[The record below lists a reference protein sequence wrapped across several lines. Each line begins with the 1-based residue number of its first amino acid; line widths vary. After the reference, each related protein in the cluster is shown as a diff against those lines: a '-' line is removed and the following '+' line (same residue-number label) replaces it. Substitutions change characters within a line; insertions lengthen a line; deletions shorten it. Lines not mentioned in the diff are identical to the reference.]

1 MSIIHDPALHELRQ
15 QLRGYVYDPGEP
27 EYDEACTLFNA
38 RIERRPRHVVR
49 CSQPHHVAAAL
60 DYARL
65 RDLRVAVR
73 AGGHS
78 VAGLSL
84 VDDGIVIDVRGFR
97 EITVDPE
104 RRVVRAGAGLTW
116 GELDA
121 ATQAHGLATVGG
133 RVSST
138 GVAGLALGGGS
149 GWLERKHGLA
159 CDNIL
164 AVELVTARGDEVR
177 ASADEHPELFWAL
190 RGGGGNFGV
199 VTAIE
204 FALHPVG
211 PEVLGGLLLHPAERG
226 RELLRRFRDVMHD
239 APDEL
244 SLAFVYLT
252 APDEDGIP
260 AGSAAARPSRSPGMY
275 AGPIDEA
282 ERVARADPRVRPA
295 RARRV
300 RARRLRRLPV
310 LDRRPARLPQ
320 LVDGRVP
327 RGPRR
332 RGDRG
337 DRVAVGAA
345 AARARADLH
354 PRLGRR
360 RRARARR
367 RHPAGQAR
375 RALRRAPAAAVGGRR
390 GGRADDRLRA
400 PLPRRAGALPHRRHL
415 SQLHRRRG
423 RGPRARGLRPPP
435 RAPRAREGRV
445 GSRTTCSAPP
455 ATCAPTTR
463 DSPDVLPAP
472 RREHAP
478 HTSPRS
484 PGDPP

>member
-15 QLRGYVYDPGEP
+15 QLRGHVYDPGEP
-27 EYDEACTLFNA
+27 EYAEACTLFNA

-49 CSQPHHVAAAL
+49 ASRPHHVAAAL
-60 DYARL
+60 EYARL

-73 AGGHS
+73 GGGHS

-116 GELDA
+116 SELDA

-226 RELLRRFRDVMHD
+226 RELLRLFRDVMND

-244 SLAFVYLT
+244 SLAFVYLN
-252 APDEDGIP
+252 APDEEDIP
-260 AGSAAARPSRSPGMY
+260 ETLRGRPAVAIAGMY

-282 ERVARADPRVRPA
+282 ERALAPIRAYGPPALDAFGPVGYADFQCSIDDPPGYRNWWTA
-295 RARRV
+295 EY
-300 RARRLRRLPV
+300 
-310 LDRRPARLPQ
+310 LDDLTEDAIEAIAI
-320 LVDGRVP
+320 
-327 RGPRR
+327 
-332 RGDRG
+332 
-337 DRVAVGAA
+337 AVGAA

-367 RHPAGQAR
+367 RHPARQAR

-390 GGRADDRLRA
+390 RGRADDRLRA
-400 PLPRRAGALPHRRHL
+400 PLPRRPGALPHRRHVP
-415 SQLHRRRG
+415 QLHRRRG
-423 RGPRARGLRPPP
+423 RRPRARGLRPPP
-435 RAPRAREGRV
+435 RAARAREGRMGPGQRV
-445 GSRTTCSAPP
+445 PGHRQRARRRLGIPLMCSRRPAGSM
-455 ATCAPTTR
+455 
-463 DSPDVLPAP
+463 
-472 RREHAP
+472 
-478 HTSPRS
+478 
-484 PGDPP
+484 

>member
-27 EYDEACTLFNA
+27 EYDEARTLFNA

-49 CSQPHHVAAAL
+49 ASRPHHVAAAL
-60 DYARL
+60 EYARL
-65 RDLRVAVR
+65 RGLPVAVR

-116 GELDA
+116 AELDA

-211 PEVLGGLLLHPAERG
+211 PEVLGRP
-226 RELLRRFRDVMHD
+226 
-239 APDEL
+239 
-244 SLAFVYLT
+244 
-252 APDEDGIP
+252 
-260 AGSAAARPSRSPGMY
+260 AAAPG
-275 AGPIDEA
+275 
-282 ERVARADPRVRPA
+282 R
-295 RARRV
+295 
-300 RARRLRRLPV
+300 
-310 LDRRPARLPQ
+310 
-320 LVDGRVP
+320 
-327 RGPRR
+327 
-332 RGDRG
+332 
-337 DRVAVGAA
+337 
-345 AARARADLH
+345 ARARAAAAV
-354 PRLGRR
+354 PRRHA
-360 RRARARR
+360 RRARRALARVRLPDRAGRGRRSPPSCAAARR
-367 RHPAGQAR
+367 SRSPACTPARSRRPSARSRRSASTARPRSTRSAPSRYADFQRSLDDPPGYRNWWTAEYLDDLADDAIEAIASLSEQLPPGPAQIFIPAWGGAVARVPDGRHAAGQAR
-375 RALRRAPAAAVGGRR
+375 RALRRPPAAAVGGRR
-390 GGRADDRLRA
+390 RGRADDRLRA
-400 PLPRRAGALPHRRHL
+400 PLPRGLAPYRTGGTYLNFLGDEGADRVRAAF
-415 SQLHRRRG
+415 
-423 RGPRARGLRPPP
+423 GPNHERLVRVKAGWDPDNVFRATGNVRP
-435 RAPRAREGRV
+435 A
-445 GSRTTCSAPP
+445 
-455 ATCAPTTR
+455 
-463 DSPDVLPAP
+463 D
-472 RREHAP
+472 
-478 HTSPRS
+478 
-484 PGDPP
+484 